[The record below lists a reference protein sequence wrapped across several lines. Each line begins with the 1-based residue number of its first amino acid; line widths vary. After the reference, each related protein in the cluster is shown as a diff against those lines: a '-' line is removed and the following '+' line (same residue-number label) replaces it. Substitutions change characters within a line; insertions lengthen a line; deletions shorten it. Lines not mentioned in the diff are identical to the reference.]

1 LTCLDGV
8 GPRVPTP
15 STDAPLPR
23 EMWGAHAI
31 DATTRFALTPPSRHR
46 RDARPPQ
53 AQEKEEDER
62 EARRKAREEMEMR
75 AFLEDKDEAFAEA
88 HQRALEW
95 TDDFA
100 IYAEKKC
107 VETLQRVQ
115 REAQAHYDKQLLRQS
130 LRLIRLPW
138 AEKRAISLMNRQKMR
153 NLLRL
158 CAGWRKVDRSMPKY
172 WRLRTKYHCFLDWI
186 RLVKNHKL
194 YRTSPC
200 GNQTSDAP
208 RHRRVSPS
216 SLVGFHTGTSSVK
229 KMLLKRKHRAFASTR
244 LLKERGARR
253 CRSIHQDRWA
263 DTRAVFSRWA
273 TYAFDQ
279 IRWRYMTVLGT
290 KRVRLKLL
298 QKMFSV
304 LKSEA
309 GFGVTAGRTPW
320 VRRIDADLGVCSLYF
335 VAPRRKTDLLNNLR
349 KSNAVHRKAVADGAR
364 NGPTF
369 KKFMDSVGGA
379 AMARLYSE
387 QAMLLKAFEL
397 KGDTRHEDVDVD
409 IQSPPDADTEAS
421 EFKDV
426 VCPPGVR
433 VCAVRVIAKRN
444 WGVLGVGTELEGDG
458 DKIDRPFRGGN
469 NGGKFTK
476 ETFALG
482 EFEHLTAIEIHCSQ
496 SVVCVE
502 IKFRAPHAIDAM
514 CPRNCVCSMAWPRR
528 LIT

>member
-1 LTCLDGV
+1 
-8 GPRVPTP
+8 
-15 STDAPLPR
+15 
-23 EMWGAHAI
+23 
-31 DATTRFALTPPSRHR
+31 
-46 RDARPPQ
+46 
-53 AQEKEEDER
+53 
-62 EARRKAREEMEMR
+62 MEMK

-100 IYAEKKC
+100 VYAEKKC

-115 REAQAHYDKQLLRQS
+115 REAQAHYDRQLLRQS

-138 AEKRAISLMNRQKMR
+138 AEKRAIALMNRQKMR

-158 CAGWRKVDRSMPKY
+158 CAGCCLGVRFLRADRLDATPSTRRSRRPRRWRKVDRSMPKY

-194 YRTSPC
+194 YR
-200 GNQTSDAP
+200 
-208 RHRRVSPS
+208 
-216 SLVGFHTGTSSVK
+216 TSSVK

-263 DTRAVFSRWA
+263 DARAVFCRWS

-309 GFGVTAGRTPW
+309 GFGVIAGRTPW

-397 KGDTRHEDVDVD
+397 KGDLRYKDVD
-409 IQSPPDADTEAS
+409 S
-421 EFKDV
+421 
-426 VCPPGVR
+426 R
-433 VCAVRVIAKRN
+433 
-444 WGVLGVGTELEGDG
+444 
-458 DKIDRPFRGGN
+458 
-469 NGGKFTK
+469 
-476 ETFALG
+476 
-482 EFEHLTAIEIHCSQ
+482 
-496 SVVCVE
+496 VE
-502 IKFRAPHAIDAM
+502 IEFRAPHALDAM
-514 CPRNCVCSMAWPRR
+514 SCLTGLSPHRSTWPFRVRR
-528 LIT
+528 TPTPKRQSSRTSSAPLA